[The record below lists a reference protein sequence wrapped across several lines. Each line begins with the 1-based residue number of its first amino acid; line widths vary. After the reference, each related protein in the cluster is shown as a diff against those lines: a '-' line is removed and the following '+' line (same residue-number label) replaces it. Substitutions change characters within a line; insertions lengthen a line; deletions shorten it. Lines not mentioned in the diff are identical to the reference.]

1 MPLTV
6 EPRTRR
12 LCLDEASANVLC
24 AAIRNA
30 GGLRRLQ
37 EEQQAEF
44 ETRVRLLMA
53 AVRRELEAAA
63 ARVAD
68 SERRAAEMTAYAE
81 DVEWRASKAE
91 QWLHRVRAERKSRPR
106 AVHA

>member
-1 MPLTV
+1 VPLTV

-12 LCLDEASANVLC
+12 LGLDEASANVLC

-44 ETRVRLLMA
+44 ETRLRLLMA
-53 AVRRELEAAA
+53 AVRRELVAAA
-63 ARVAD
+63 ARVSD

-91 QWLHRVRAERKSRPR
+91 QWLDRVRAEHKSRPR
-106 AVHA
+106 ALRR